1 MFPLT
6 ITSLTIRQFIRSKSI
21 VVLVGICLLSAL
33 FALIPLLVPNEVSIR
48 DLRSIFAESIYLGFF
63 SATLLPLA
71 TLVLAT
77 AALGDEIEDRTLQ
90 YLSLKPIGRFGIVF
104 QKFLAILIVAVPI
117 VWIGIAVTWGIVS
130 FGHYSE
136 MRDLLMPALY
146 SSLVAIVG
154 FGSLFLF
161 ISLIIQRALLVGV
174 FYVFIWES
182 ALTRYLA
189 GIRAISIRHYTQSLF
204 IRLVDDRRFAIPQVS
219 AQSTVIITVAAICVV
234 CLLLSTWRLRS
245 MSLE

>member
-1 MFPLT
+1 VNVLT
-6 ITSLTIRQFIRSKSI
+6 ITSLTIRQFMRSKSI
-21 VVLVGICLLSAL
+21 FVLIGICLLSAL
-33 FALIPLLVPNEVSIR
+33 FALIPQLVPDEPSIR
-48 DLRSIFAESIYLGFF
+48 DLRSIFAEAIYLSFF

-90 YLSLKPIGRFGIVF
+90 YLSLKPIGRFRIVF
-104 QKFLAILIVAVPI
+104 QKFLAILVVAVPI
-117 VWIGIAVTWGIVS
+117 VWAGIALTWSIAS
-130 FGHYSE
+130 FGHYDE
-136 MRDLLMPALY
+136 MRDLLIPALS

-161 ISLIIQRALLVGV
+161 LSLIIQRALLVGV

-182 ALTRYLA
+182 ALTRYLP

-204 IRLVDDRRFAIPQVS
+204 VRLVDDRRFTIPQVS
-219 AQSTVIITVAAICVV
+219 AQSTVIITVAAICVI
-234 CLLLSTWRLRS
+234 CLTLATWRLRR

>member
-1 MFPLT
+1 MLT
-6 ITSLTIRQFIRSKSI
+6 ITSLTIRQFARSKSI
-21 VVLVGICLLSAL
+21 FVLIGICLLSAV
-33 FALIPLLVPNEVSIR
+33 FALIPQLVPDEPSLR
-48 DLRSIFAESIYLGFF
+48 DLRTIFGESIYLDFF
-63 SATLLPLA
+63 AATLLPLA

-90 YLSLKPIGRFGIVF
+90 YLALKPIGRFRIVL

-117 VWIGIAVTWGIVS
+117 VWAGIALTWAIAS
-130 FGHYSE
+130 FGHYDG
-136 MRDLLMPALY
+136 MRDLLLPALL
-146 SSLVAIVG
+146 SSLVAILG

-161 ISLIIQRALLVGV
+161 LSLVIQRALIAGV

-182 ALTRYLA
+182 ALTRYLP

-204 IRLVDDRRFAIPQVS
+204 VRLVDDRRFAVPQIS
-219 AQSTVIITVAAICVV
+219 AQSTVIITTVAIVAVA
-234 CLLLSTWRLRS
+234 LLLATWRLRR

>member
-1 MFPLT
+1 MNVLT
-6 ITSLTIRQFIRSKSI
+6 ITSLTVKQFARSKSI
-21 VVLVGICLLSAL
+21 LVLIGICLLSAV
-33 FALIPLLVPNEVSIR
+33 FALIPQLVPDEPSVR
-48 DLRSIFAESIYLGFF
+48 DLRSIFAEGIYLNFF
-63 SATLLPLA
+63 AATLLPLA
-71 TLVLAT
+71 TLILAT

-90 YLSLKPIGRFGIVF
+90 YLALKPIGRFGIVL
-104 QKFLAILIVAVPI
+104 QKFIAILVVVVPI
-117 VWIGIAVTWGIVS
+117 VWAGIALTWAIAS
-130 FGHYSE
+130 FGHYDE
-136 MRDLLMPALY
+136 MRDLLTPALF

-161 ISLIIQRALLVGV
+161 LSLIIQRALLIGV

-182 ALTRYLA
+182 ALTRYLP

-204 IRLVDDRRFAIPQVS
+204 VRLADDRRFTISQVS

-234 CLLLSTWRLRS
+234 CLILATWRLRR